1 MATRIVVSGA
11 CGRMG
16 QTVVRLARE
25 AGDFE
30 ILGGIDREASTNEHD
45 LPRIDTIATAAD
57 LVRQAD
63 VVIDFSTSDATAALI
78 RERAGELRGKAIVIG
93 TTGLGAETEH
103 ALDALAKDSAVLLAA
118 NFSIGVNLMLGL
130 VEAAARVLA
139 PDRFDVEIVEAHH
152 RHKADAPSGT
162 ALALGRAVAQAR
174 GVRLDDVRKDG
185 RTGKSG
191 ARPTG
196 EIGFHALRGGGVAG
210 DHEVAFIGAL
220 ETLAISHHA
229 VDRSIFADG
238 AIQAARWMAGKAA
251 GRYTMKDVLGI

>member
-1 MATRIVVSGA
+1 MATRIAVSGA

-30 ILGGIDREASTNEHD
+30 LVGGIDREASTNAHN
-45 LPRIDTIATAAD
+45 LPRVVTIGDAAD
-57 LVRQAD
+57 LIRQVD
-63 VVIDFSTSDATAALI
+63 VIVDFSASEATAALI
-78 RERAGELRGKAIVIG
+78 RERAGDLRGKAIVIG
-93 TTGLGAETEH
+93 TTGLGAETGH
-103 ALDALAKDSAVLLAA
+103 ALDQLAKQAAVLLAA
-118 NFSIGVNLMLGL
+118 NFSVGVNLMLGL
-130 VEAAARVLA
+130 VEAAARVLR

-162 ALALGRAVAQAR
+162 ALALGRAVADAR
-174 GVRLDDVRKDG
+174 DVKLEDVRKDG

-191 ARPTG
+191 ARPAG
-196 EIGFHALRGGGVAG
+196 EIGFHALRGGEIAG

-238 AIQAARWMAGKAA
+238 AIQAARWIAGKPA